1 LIAFKDLKAQIRY
14 QPKRRWWLAPFAWIS
29 GRAPQAPG
37 GEPTPHDDR
46 PPVTAGAGLA
56 VGRTENLAPSA
67 QAAQPQLYIQV
78 LDSTGQVLHTL
89 TALAGPNAQGGW
101 EPLALDYTADSTV
114 TLRVGVANPGAAEA
128 YFDLLGVEQEPPLI
142 VQENHYDPWGLELVG
157 ITGQGNPPHYF
168 MWQGKE
174 RELRLAWNWTILARA
189 PTTLS

>member
-1 LIAFKDLKAQIRY
+1 MIAFKDLKAQIRY

-67 QAAQPQLYIQV
+67 QAA
-78 LDSTGQVLHTL
+78 
-89 TALAGPNAQGGW
+89 AGPNAQGGW